1 MSQFQSDKSYRFF
14 MVEIYRQIKFLYNF
28 YLIPTFDDSFYSR
41 SNFPHFHL
49 KLCTNPQLDSTYY
62 NLLNNTSYSTNLISS
77 NSLIDKRSRI
87 ILIGDFLL
95 IQSKRVF
102 TMISFLYTVKKY
114 ILYMVSLTTIIVLST
129 MSFLTIHIFHL
140 NQYFQYIFQISIH
153 PLRGYSGLEA
163 QIFDVFWNSIKKT
176 KNIFTIHFFTRYLLI
191 F

>member
-1 MSQFQSDKSYRFF
+1 

-163 QIFDVFWNSIKKT
+163 QIFDVF
-176 KNIFTIHFFTRYLLI
+176 
-191 F
+191 